1 MLDWLTSKVAM
12 SVAVLILIASMIG
25 FFAIQR
31 GELEA
36 IEFQNSANTIANA
49 INEVGRSEAN
59 TTLNITF
66 NQVEKNSKGNIYIN
80 PLFRSRTFD
89 VYIYHNN
96 IYLIQDDKQVS
107 AKFHF
112 DIHPF
117 APSDCSNLNLD
128 TGYVPRYQLEDKD
141 QSTSYHKTVSGH
153 DLVIERKLLEVSGH
167 KEYHTFVYEK

>member
-12 SVAVLILIASMIG
+12 SVAVLILIVSMVG

-31 GELEA
+31 SELEA

-49 INEVGRSEAN
+49 VNEVGRSEAN
-59 TTLNITF
+59 TQLNITF
-66 NQVEKNSKGNIYIN
+66 NQVERNTKGNVYIN
-80 PLFRSRTFD
+80 PLFRSRTYD
-89 VYIYHNN
+89 VVIYHNVVN
-96 IYLIQDDKQVS
+96 LMQDDKSVT

-112 DIHPF
+112 NIHPF
-117 APSDCSNLNLD
+117 APSDCSGLNLD

-141 QSTSYHKTVSGH
+141 ESTQHLKTTSGH

-167 KEYHTFVYEK
+167 KEYHTFVYLK